1 MTTTRTSF
9 IARRALPLSVVSLLL
24 LAPGCDGGL
33 EGEGDANTDPASTR
47 SADTDGALVASPF
60 IAYSLDSFFR
70 KPLPQTG
77 VPVASDSA
85 TGINYAKTNDPFT
98 YPRIRGVGGNQWG
111 MGFGIGTCTDP
122 IFKIASSG
130 TVPASQGHL
139 KTVGFHA
146 PQAFINSIPNNNDA
160 PIVVID
166 RCGTSARPGG
176 LTVWA
181 ANVIASGNILTSSAS
196 GTITAGSFA
205 HNTNGLDRRNPRTNS
220 QLNERSRGAIPDAM
234 LIRDD
239 LLAAAE
245 QGANGGTLGHVL
257 HMFWIETKTASG
269 HVHPMVGDESGKFGY
284 GAEGQRIR
292 VKESWVPPAL
302 CTGPGRVIAKTLQRY
317 GAYLGDNSG
326 SGSGIKAQQ
335 GSTYPGLTQDALAK
349 CVTWNDFEFL
359 PPGWDP

>member
-1 MTTTRTSF
+1 MTQTRRPF
-9 IARRALPLSVVSLLL
+9 IARVVLPLSLASLGFLGP
-24 LAPGCDGGL
+24 ACNVDVGNHVDVDNEDGL
-33 EGEGDANTDPASTR
+33 NTVDDAV
-47 SADTDGALVASPF
+47 VASPF
-60 IAYSLDSFFR
+60 IAYSVDSYFR
-70 KPLPQTG
+70 KPLPTTG
-77 VPVASDSA
+77 VPVATDSA
-85 TGINYAKTNDPFT
+85 TGINYAKANDPYS
-98 YPRIRGVGGNQWG
+98 YPRIRGVGGNVWG
-111 MGFGIGTCTDP
+111 MGFGIGNCTDP
-122 IFKIASSG
+122 IFKIASTG
-130 TVPASQGHL
+130 NVPASQEHL

-146 PQAFINSIPNNNDA
+146 PQSFINSIPNNNDA

-181 ANVIASGNILTSSAS
+181 ANVLASGNILTSSSS
-196 GTITAGSFA
+196 GTITAGSFS
-205 HNTNGLDRRNPRTNS
+205 HNTNGLDRRNPRSNS

-234 LIRDD
+234 VIRDD

-257 HMFWIETKTASG
+257 HMFWVETRTASG
-269 HVHPMVGDESGKFGY
+269 YTHPMVGAEGSKYGW

-292 VKESWVPPAL
+292 VKESWTPPAA
-302 CTGPGRVIAKTLQRY
+302 CTGPGRVIARTLQRY

-335 GSTYPGLTQDALAK
+335 GSTYPGLTQDVLAP

-359 PPGWDP
+359 PLGWDG